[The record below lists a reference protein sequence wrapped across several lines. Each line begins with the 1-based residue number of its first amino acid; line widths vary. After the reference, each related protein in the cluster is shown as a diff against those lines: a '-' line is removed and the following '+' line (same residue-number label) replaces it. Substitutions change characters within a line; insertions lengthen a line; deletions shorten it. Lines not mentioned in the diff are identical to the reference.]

1 LKEDPLAERYHPR
14 ITPWHIDDTEF
25 YDIESVRDQ
34 FAFLI
39 RYAILAPSSH
49 NRQPWSF
56 RITAD
61 GIEVHADYSRR
72 LPVVDPDDRELVM
85 SVGSAITNLRVAA
98 AHFGY
103 ETTVIYESRPD
114 ESLPPAFISVRE
126 TCAPDPRLASLFPWI
141 KRRHTNRS
149 PFDGTPL
156 QSAPR
161 EALFDLMSEFPQ
173 FLRFVMPSDKQ
184 RAAELVAAGDRDLMT
199 SEAFRDE
206 LSGCMQTRDDG
217 TDGVPSGRV
226 APWIVRRFDIGAF
239 LAHHDAELIESSS
252 LLLVITAADDRP
264 SLIRAGEVLERTLL
278 TITRVGL
285 QYSFMNQPMEVET
298 LRGRLWSLIG
308 STPPPQLLLR
318 VGYAHALRE
327 TAPRRP
333 LESVVR

>member
-1 LKEDPLAERYHPR
+1 MAERYRPR

-25 YDIESVRDQ
+25 YEIDSVRGQ
-34 FAFLI
+34 LEFLL

-61 GIEVHADYSRR
+61 GIEVHADYARR
-72 LPVVDPDDRELVM
+72 LPVVDRDDRELLM
-85 SVGSAITNLRVAA
+85 SVGAAITNLRVAA

-103 ETTVIYESRPD
+103 ETSVLYEPRPE
-114 ESLPPAFISVRE
+114 ESLPPAFVSIRE
-126 TCAPDPRLASLFPWI
+126 TCAPDPRLAALFPSI

-173 FLRFVMPSDKQ
+173 FLRFVMPADKQ
-184 RAAELVAAGDRDLMT
+184 RTAQLVAAGDRDLMT

-217 TDGVPSGRV
+217 TDGIPAGRV
-226 APWIVRRFDIGAF
+226 APWVIRRFDVGAL
-239 LAHHDAELIESSS
+239 LARHDAELVESSS
-252 LLLVITAADDRP
+252 LLLVITSADDRS

-285 QYSFMNQPMEVET
+285 QYSFMNQPVEVEA
-298 LRGRLWSLIG
+298 LRGRLWELIG

-318 VGYAHALRE
+318 AGYARPSRA

>member
-1 LKEDPLAERYHPR
+1 LAERYSPR
-14 ITPWHIDDTEF
+14 ITPWHIDDAEF

-34 FAFLI
+34 LAFLV

-56 RITAD
+56 RITPE

-85 SVGSAITNLRVAA
+85 SVGAAITNLRVAA

-103 ETTVIYESRPD
+103 ETTVAYQARPE
-114 ESLPPAFISVRE
+114 ESLPLAFVAIRE
-126 TCAPDPRLASLFPWI
+126 TCAPDPRLAVLFPSI
-141 KRRHTNRS
+141 KRRHTNRAA
-149 PFDGTPL
+149 FDGTPL

-184 RAAELVAAGDRDLMT
+184 RAAQLVAAGDRDLMT
-199 SEAFRDE
+199 REAFRDE
-206 LSGCMQTRDDG
+206 LSACMQTSHDG
-217 TDGVPSGRV
+217 TDGIPAGRV
-226 APWIVRRFDIGAF
+226 APWIMRRFDVGAF
-239 LAHHDAELIESSS
+239 LARHDAELVESSS
-252 LLLVITAADDRP
+252 LLLVVTSADDRP
-264 SLIRAGEVLERTLL
+264 SLIRAGEVLERALL
-278 TITRVGL
+278 TLTGVGL
-285 QYSFMNQPMEVET
+285 QYSFMNQPLGVEA
-298 LRGRLWSLIG
+298 LRGSLWSLIG

-318 VGYAHALRE
+318 VGYARALRE